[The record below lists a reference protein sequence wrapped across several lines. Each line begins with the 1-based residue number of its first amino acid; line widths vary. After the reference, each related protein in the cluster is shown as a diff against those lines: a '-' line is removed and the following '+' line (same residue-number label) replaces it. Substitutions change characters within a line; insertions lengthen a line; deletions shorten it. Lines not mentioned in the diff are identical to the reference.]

1 MYKLISLLGLVS
13 LFVCASQ
20 DNAPTS
26 EALIEAIGETPYSA
40 VVVLTGFEGP
50 EKDGGDNYYK
60 VQAKVLDGV
69 RGHITTNITFDMYT
83 EIGDSPKIGNDPI
96 IITLCHDEQ
105 GYYWPGTGSEFKATQ
120 EQILLA
126 KEAAKKLSDK
136 QRVFAHCDQ

>member
-1 MYKLISLLGLVS
+1 MKWLICLM
-13 LFVCASQ
+13 
-20 DNAPTS
+20 
-26 EALIEAIGETPYSA
+26 ALIGYEAVANERLQTAVEETPYSA

-50 EKDGGDNYYK
+50 EKDGEDNYYK
-60 VQAKVLDGV
+60 VKAKVLDGV

-83 EIGDSPKIGNDPI
+83 EVGDSPKIGIDPI

-120 EQILLA
+120 EQTLLA
-126 KEAAKKLSDK
+126 KEGAKNLSDK

>member
-1 MYKLISLLGLVS
+1 MTLIG
-13 LFVCASQ
+13 
-20 DNAPTS
+20 S
-26 EALIEAIGETPYSA
+26 EAVANERLQTAVEETPYSA

-69 RGHITTNITFDMYT
+69 RGHITTNITFGMYT
-83 EIGDSPKIGNDPI
+83 EIGDSPTIGIDPI

-126 KEAAKKLSDK
+126 KEAAKNLSDK
-136 QRVFAHCDQ
+136 QRVFPHCDQ

>member
-1 MYKLISLLGLVS
+1 MKWLICLMTLIG
-13 LFVCASQ
+13 
-20 DNAPTS
+20 S
-26 EALIEAIGETPYSA
+26 EAVANERLQTAVEETPYSA
-40 VVVLTGFEGP
+40 VVVLTGFEEP

-83 EIGDSPKIGNDPI
+83 EVGDSPKIGIDPI

-126 KEAAKKLSDK
+126 KEAAKNLSDK

>member
-1 MYKLISLLGLVS
+1 MKWLICLM
-13 LFVCASQ
+13 
-20 DNAPTS
+20 
-26 EALIEAIGETPYSA
+26 ALIGYEAVANERLQTAVEETPYSA

-50 EKDGGDNYYK
+50 EKDGEDNYYK
-60 VQAKVLDGV
+60 VKAKVLDGV

-83 EIGDSPKIGNDPI
+83 EVGDSPKIRIDPI

-120 EQILLA
+120 EQTLLA
-126 KEAAKKLSDK
+126 KEAAKNLSDK

>member
-1 MYKLISLLGLVS
+1 MKWLICLM
-13 LFVCASQ
+13 
-20 DNAPTS
+20 
-26 EALIEAIGETPYSA
+26 ALIGYEAVANERLQTAVEETPYSA

-50 EKDGGDNYYK
+50 EKDGEDNYYK
-60 VQAKVLDGV
+60 VKAKVLDGV

-83 EIGDSPKIGNDPI
+83 EVGDSPKIGIDPI

-120 EQILLA
+120 EQTLLA
-126 KEAAKKLSDK
+126 KEAAKNLSDK

>member
-1 MYKLISLLGLVS
+1 MKWLICLMTLIG
-13 LFVCASQ
+13 
-20 DNAPTS
+20 S
-26 EALIEAIGETPYSA
+26 EAVANERLQTAVEETPYSA
-40 VVVLTGFEGP
+40 VVILTGFEGP

-83 EIGDSPKIGNDPI
+83 EVGDSPKIGIDPI

-105 GYYWPGTGSEFKATQ
+105 GYYWPGTGSEFKGTQ

-126 KEAAKKLSDK
+126 REAAKNLSDK
-136 QRVFAHCDQ
+136 QRVFAHCNQ

>member
-1 MYKLISLLGLVS
+1 MVLIGY
-13 LFVCASQ
+13 
-20 DNAPTS
+20 
-26 EALIEAIGETPYSA
+26 EAVANERLQTAVEETPYSA
-40 VVVLTGFEGP
+40 VVVLTGFEGSG
-50 EKDGGDNYYK
+50 KDGGDNYYK

-83 EIGDSPKIGNDPI
+83 EIGDPPKIGIDPI

-126 KEAAKKLSDK
+126 KEAAKNLSDK
-136 QRVFAHCDQ
+136 QRVFAHCGQ

>member
-1 MYKLISLLGLVS
+1 MTLIG
-13 LFVCASQ
+13 
-20 DNAPTS
+20 S
-26 EALIEAIGETPYSA
+26 EAVANEKLQTAVEETPYSA

-69 RGHITTNITFDMYT
+69 RSHITTIITFDMYT
-83 EIGDSPKIGNDPI
+83 EVGDSPKIGNDPI

-105 GYYWPGTGSEFKATQ
+105 GYYWSGTGSEFKATQ

-126 KEAAKKLSDK
+126 KEAAKNLSDK
-136 QRVFAHCDQ
+136 QRVFAHCGQ

>member
-1 MYKLISLLGLVS
+1 MTLIG
-13 LFVCASQ
+13 
-20 DNAPTS
+20 S
-26 EALIEAIGETPYSA
+26 EAVANERLQTAVEETPYSA

-69 RGHITTNITFDMYT
+69 RGHITTNITFGMYT
-83 EIGDSPKIGNDPI
+83 EVGDTPKVGIDPI
-96 IITLCHDEQ
+96 IITLCHDER

>member
-1 MYKLISLLGLVS
+1 MKWLICLMTLIR
-13 LFVCASQ
+13 
-20 DNAPTS
+20 S
-26 EALIEAIGETPYSA
+26 EAVANERLQTAVKETPYSA

-69 RGHITTNITFDMYT
+69 RGHITTNITFGMYT
-83 EIGDSPKIGNDPI
+83 EIGDSPTIGIDPI

-126 KEAAKKLSDK
+126 KEAAKNLFDK